1 MNPENDSSAVKA
13 AGRLLFVDDEENI
26 LRSLKRL
33 FMDEEYELFTAT
45 SGREALAILEK
56 QEDIAVI
63 VSDQRMPEME
73 GVEFLEKSRQVS
85 PLSIRILLTGYA
97 DVNAAIDAINRA
109 GLHRYLNKPWRDDE
123 LIQTVRT
130 ALQSYSLIKENQR
143 LNGLVLKQNKELK
156 RWNDDLEKM
165 VQEQTEELQT
175 RYDDLR
181 HLNSEMRKNFK
192 STIMSFS
199 SLLELRDKRMR
210 SHSRNVAEMAS
221 IAGRILQLSAAEKET
236 LLVGALLHDIGKIAI
251 PDIMLQSDP
260 EQMSAHEYAE
270 YVQHPVRG
278 QAAVDLIE
286 NLRDAGLVI
295 RHHHERYDGEGFP
308 DRLKRKDIPMA
319 ARIISILDFIDRKIR
334 KFEGAAGVDAILQR
348 VEEEAGKSFDPKLVP
363 LLVPA
368 ARKYYREH
376 LTNVDQVELE
386 LYPKDLKTG
395 MVVSRDVYSGTGI
408 LLLGQ
413 GTVLDEKGI
422 TLLRRYH
429 NLDPSR
435 QGVFVSTR

>member
-1 MNPENDSSAVKA
+1 MNPENDSSAIKA

-33 FMDEEYELFTAT
+33 FMDDEYEVFTAT
-45 SGREALAILEK
+45 SGREALALLEK

-63 VSDQRMPEME
+63 ISDQRMPEME

-85 PLSIRILLTGYA
+85 PQSIRILLTGYA
-97 DVNAAIDAINRA
+97 DANAAIAAINRA

-123 LIQTVRT
+123 LLQTVRA
-130 ALQSYSLIKENQR
+130 ALQSYHLIKENQR
-143 LNGLVLKQNKELK
+143 LNALVRKQNKELK
-156 RWNDDLEKM
+156 RWNQDLEKM

-181 HLNSEMRKNFK
+181 RLNSEMRKNFK

-221 IAGRILQLSAAEKET
+221 IVGRILELSAAEKET

-251 PDIMLQSDP
+251 PDVMLQSDP
-260 EQMSAHEYAE
+260 DQMNEYEYSE

-286 NLRDAGLVI
+286 NLREAGMII

-308 DRLKRKDIPMA
+308 DGLKRKAIPLA
-319 ARIISILDFIDRKIR
+319 SRVIAILDFIDKKIR
-334 KFEGAAGVDAILQR
+334 KFEGAAGIDSVFKQL
-348 VEEEAGKSFDPKLVP
+348 EEEAGKSFDPKLVP
-363 LLVPA
+363 MVVPA
-368 ARKYYREH
+368 ARKYYQEH
-376 LTNVDQVELE
+376 LPAGGQVELE

-408 LLLGQ
+408 LLLSQ

-429 NLDPSR
+429 KLDPSR
-435 QGVFVSTR
+435 QGVFVSPR